1 MTETWGWFIDI
12 EKEYEYK
19 NDNDRNHK
27 NHKNQIK
34 NTLLHNIQDTIY
46 EEKEYYVQSTYK
58 NNTKNKNNI
67 YENQIKNDEKNVFP
81 YNTYIKRETSENL
94 SKIIDPFTL
103 ILFSLI
109 VCGYILTVI

>member
-34 NTLLHNIQDTIY
+34 NTLLHNIQETIY
-46 EEKEYYVQSTYK
+46 EDK
-58 NNTKNKNNI
+58 NN
-67 YENQIKNDEKNVFP
+67 ENQIKNDEKNVFP

-94 SKIIDPFTL
+94 SEFVDPFML

-109 VCGYILTVI
+109 VSGYILMVI

>member
-19 NDNDRNHK
+19 NNK
-27 NHKNQIK
+27 NEIK

-67 YENQIKNDEKNVFP
+67 YENQSKNDEKNVFP

-94 SKIIDPFTL
+94 SKIVDPFTL

-109 VCGYILTVI
+109 VSGYILMVI

>member
-19 NDNDRNHK
+19 NDNNRNHK

-34 NTLLHNIQDTIY
+34 NTLLHNIQETIY
-46 EEKEYYVQSTYK
+46 EDK
-58 NNTKNKNNI
+58 NN
-67 YENQIKNDEKNVFP
+67 ENQIKNDEKNVFP
-81 YNTYIKRETSENL
+81 YNTYVERETSENL
-94 SKIIDPFTL
+94 SKIVDPFML

-109 VCGYILTVI
+109 VSGYILMVI

>member
-34 NTLLHNIQDTIY
+34 NTLLHNIQETIY
-46 EEKEYYVQSTYK
+46 EDK
-58 NNTKNKNNI
+58 NN
-67 YENQIKNDEKNVFP
+67 ENQIKNDEKNVFP

-94 SKIIDPFTL
+94 SKIVDPFTL

-109 VCGYILTVI
+109 VSGYILMVI

>member
-19 NDNDRNHK
+19 NDNNRNHK

-34 NTLLHNIQDTIY
+34 NTLLHNIQETIY
-46 EEKEYYVQSTYK
+46 EDK
-58 NNTKNKNNI
+58 NN
-67 YENQIKNDEKNVFP
+67 ENQIKNDEKNVFP
-81 YNTYIKRETSENL
+81 YNTYVKRETSENL
-94 SKIIDPFTL
+94 SKIVDPFML

-109 VCGYILTVI
+109 VSGYILMVI

>member
-34 NTLLHNIQDTIY
+34 NTLLHNIQETIY
-46 EEKEYYVQSTYK
+46 EDK
-58 NNTKNKNNI
+58 NN
-67 YENQIKNDEKNVFP
+67 ENQIKNDEKNVFP

-94 SKIIDPFTL
+94 SEIVDPFML

-109 VCGYILTVI
+109 VSGYILMVI

>member
-19 NDNDRNHK
+19 NHK

-46 EEKEYYVQSTYK
+46 EEKEYYVQSNYK
-58 NNTKNKNNI
+58 NNTKNKI
-67 YENQIKNDEKNVFP
+67 YENKSKNDEKNVFP

-94 SKIIDPFTL
+94 FTIVDPFML

-109 VCGYILTVI
+109 VSGYILMVI

>member
-19 NDNDRNHK
+19 NDK

-34 NTLLHNIQDTIY
+34 NTLLHNIQETIY
-46 EEKEYYVQSTYK
+46 EDK
-58 NNTKNKNNI
+58 NN
-67 YENQIKNDEKNVFP
+67 ENQIKNDEKNVFP
-81 YNTYIKRETSENL
+81 YNTYVERETSENL
-94 SKIIDPFTL
+94 SKIVDPITL

-109 VCGYILTVI
+109 VSGYILMVI

>member
-19 NDNDRNHK
+19 NDK

-34 NTLLHNIQDTIY
+34 NTLLHNIQETIY
-46 EEKEYYVQSTYK
+46 EDK
-58 NNTKNKNNI
+58 NN
-67 YENQIKNDEKNVFP
+67 ENQIKNDEKNVFP
-81 YNTYIKRETSENL
+81 YNTYVKREISENL
-94 SKIIDPFTL
+94 SEIVDPFML

-109 VCGYILTVI
+109 VSGYILMVI

>member
-19 NDNDRNHK
+19 NDK

-34 NTLLHNIQDTIY
+34 NTLLHNIQETIY
-46 EEKEYYVQSTYK
+46 EDK
-58 NNTKNKNNI
+58 NN
-67 YENQIKNDEKNVFP
+67 ENQIKNDEKIVFP
-81 YNTYIKRETSENL
+81 YNTYVERETSENL
-94 SKIIDPFTL
+94 SKIVDPFTL

-109 VCGYILTVI
+109 VSGYILMVI

>member
-19 NDNDRNHK
+19 ND
-27 NHKNQIK
+27 KNQIK
-34 NTLLHNIQDTIY
+34 NTILHNIQDTIY
-46 EEKEYYVQSTYK
+46 EEKEYYVQTTHK
-58 NNTKNKNNI
+58 NNTNNKNKNN
-67 YENQIKNDEKNVFP
+67 ENQIKNDEKNVFP
-81 YNTYIKRETSENL
+81 YNTYVKRETSENL
-94 SKIIDPFTL
+94 SEFVDPFTL

>member
-27 NHKNQIK
+27 NQIK
-34 NTLLHNIQDTIY
+34 NTLLHNIQETIY
-46 EEKEYYVQSTYK
+46 ED
-58 NNTKNKNNI
+58 NI

-109 VCGYILTVI
+109 VSGYILMVI

>member
-19 NDNDRNHK
+19 NDK

-34 NTLLHNIQDTIY
+34 NTLLHNIQETIY
-46 EEKEYYVQSTYK
+46 EDK
-58 NNTKNKNNI
+58 NN
-67 YENQIKNDEKNVFP
+67 ENQIKNDEKNVFP

-94 SKIIDPFTL
+94 SEFVDPFML

-109 VCGYILTVI
+109 VSGYILMVI

>member
-19 NDNDRNHK
+19 NDR

-34 NTLLHNIQDTIY
+34 NTLLHNIQETIY
-46 EEKEYYVQSTYK
+46 EDK
-58 NNTKNKNNI
+58 NN
-67 YENQIKNDEKNVFP
+67 ENEIKNDEKNVFP
-81 YNTYIKRETSENL
+81 YNTYVKRATSENL
-94 SKIIDPFTL
+94 SKIIDPFTI

-109 VCGYILTVI
+109 VSGYILMVI